1 MNKRKKKKRL
11 DRLNSRLGK
20 LHLDKND
27 ILLLTI
33 NPELVDLDT
42 SVAFINQIKDIGI
55 KNNIILFPGNLKTM
69 HLYELENWKDIVLN
83 EIDNLIKEKEN
94 K

>member
-11 DRLNSRLGK
+11 DRLKYRLGK

-27 ILLLTI
+27 IILLTI
-33 NPELVDLDT
+33 NPELVDLDIF
-42 SVAFINQIKDIGI
+42 VAFINQIKDIGI

-69 HLYELENWKDIVLN
+69 SLYELESWKDIVLN
-83 EIDNLIKEKEN
+83 EIDKLIKEKEN
-94 K
+94 S

>member
-1 MNKRKKKKRL
+1 MNKRKKKKQL
-11 DRLNSRLGK
+11 DRLKYRLGK

-33 NPELVDLDT
+33 NPELVDLNF
-42 SVAFINQIKDIGI
+42 SIALMNQIKNIGI
-55 KNNIILFPGNLKTM
+55 RNNIILFPGNLKTM
-69 HLYELENWKDIVLN
+69 SLYELESWKDIILN